1 MGRFQRHRKA
11 SAREPGGNPMAS
23 CVFRVFGRKK
33 WVIVSKSLQRSAKGG
48 ARKAA

>member
-11 SAREPGGNPMAS
+11 SAREPGGNPVAS

-33 WVIVSKSLQRSAKGG
+33 WVIVSKSLQRFGKNG
-48 ARKAA
+48 AMKAT